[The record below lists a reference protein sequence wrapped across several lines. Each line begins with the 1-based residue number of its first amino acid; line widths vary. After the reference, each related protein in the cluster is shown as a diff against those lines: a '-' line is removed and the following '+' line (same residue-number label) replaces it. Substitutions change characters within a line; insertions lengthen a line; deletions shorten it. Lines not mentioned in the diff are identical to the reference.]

1 MAEKK
6 PLTPVVRNR
15 LLRLV
20 LRAFPLPFIPVPE
33 LYDLFLDLRRSEGD
47 VDQQVTEAIDSL
59 RKTTNLVDR
68 LEGGLKERSEKLAR
82 LREDYNKLSSLAN
95 IERENAEAFVKQLEE
110 TVGKGKSKDRW
121 LSLGFSL
128 LSGLVFFILG
138 IIFANAF

>member
-1 MAEKK
+1 M
-6 PLTPVVRNR
+6 
-15 LLRLV
+15 
-20 LRAFPLPFIPVPE
+20 PFIPVPE